1 MWRTSTRAPC
11 STSLSAAK
19 VRPAAAARWSGVS
32 PTSSVASTSVRSSS
46 SSTDSASTAPTVQGD
61 AHTCEQ
67 QAWSRPTRSR
77 SRPAWSAVACGLWP
91 RANPVG
97 PGFEP
102 CVAYC
107 QRSGGVACSCRHRA
121 CSGPHPRRVR
131 HAARARP
138 PAPPP
143 RGCCSR
149 QRRRGGA
156 ATLVKGCTA
165 KLAVVAG
172 ELARGV
178 RHTPQEARRHKQ
190 STPRAG
196 EGLPAGR
203 GSTANMR
210 KLAACELAS
219 GVAYSPTRDGCG
231 RLHNGT
237 SDQKLDT

>member
-46 SSTDSASTAPTVQGD
+46 SSTDSTSTAPTVQGD
-61 AHTCEQ
+61 AHTCEK

-156 ATLVKGCTA
+156 ATLVYKA
-165 KLAVVAG
+165 APRNLPSQANLHE
-172 ELARGV
+172 ELDTHHKSLDDTNSQRPVRARV
-178 RHTPQEARRHKQ
+178 YRP
-190 STPRAG
+190 G
-196 EGLPAGR
+196 EGLPRTCENLPHANLHQA
-203 GSTANMR
+203 SLTHPLVTA
-210 KLAACELAS
+210 AEGYTTAHQ
-219 GVAYSPTRDGCG
+219 TR
-231 RLHNGT
+231 
-237 SDQKLDT
+237 S